1 MRGGGVAVA
10 RVPRHAL
17 TFMASSAKLAA
28 RHGLKKGMAK
38 AAAKANPAL
47 MVLEAAVS
55 VAEAVNSYL
64 KLRQAREHR
73 DGLRRILPHEEERLR
88 LEREKL
94 DAELKLAK
102 TEIDQRKDIQR
113 RLGELTLACASACQ
127 VMWTEL
133 HAIRSA
139 DLPDLEAFEKK
150 LDDLEASWDQLRR
163 ALANY
168 NDTTA

>member
-1 MRGGGVAVA
+1 MA
-10 RVPRHAL
+10 RIPRHAL

-38 AAAKANPAL
+38 AASTANPAL

-55 VAEAVNSYL
+55 VAEAADSYL
-64 KLRQAREHR
+64 KLRQAREHHG
-73 DGLRRILPHEEERLR
+73 GLRRVLPHEEERLR

-94 DAELKLAK
+94 DTELNLAK
-102 TEIDQRKDIQR
+102 TAIDQRKDIQR
-113 RLGELTLACASACQ
+113 RLGELTFVCASACQ
-127 VMWTEL
+127 VAFTEL
-133 HAIRSA
+133 YAIRSA

-150 LDDLEASWDQLRR
+150 LDDLETSWNQLRR

-168 NDTTA
+168 NDTAA

>member
-1 MRGGGVAVA
+1 MA

-17 TFMASSAKLAA
+17 TFLASSAKLAA
-28 RHGLKKGMAK
+28 RHGLKKGMVK
-38 AAAKANPAL
+38 AASKANPAL

-64 KLRQAREHR
+64 KLRQAREYR

-88 LEREKL
+88 LERK
-94 DAELKLAK
+94 KLAEELDLAK
-102 TEIDQRKDIQR
+102 SAIDQRRDIQR
-113 RLGELTLACASACQ
+113 RLGELTLACATACQ
-127 VMWTEL
+127 TIWAEL

-139 DLPDLEAFEKK
+139 DLPDLDAFDQK
-150 LDDLEASWDQLRR
+150 LGELEASWNQLRH

-168 NDTTA
+168 HDTTA